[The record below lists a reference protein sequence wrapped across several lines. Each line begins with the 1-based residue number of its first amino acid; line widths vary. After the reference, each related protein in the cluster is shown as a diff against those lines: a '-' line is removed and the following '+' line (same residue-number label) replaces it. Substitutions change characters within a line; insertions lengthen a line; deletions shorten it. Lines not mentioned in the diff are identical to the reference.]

1 VSKLPKTAF
10 QKGCAPGPGR
20 PKGSRSRLQE
30 FVLQLID
37 EDFREHG
44 KEVLARVRAKWPQI
58 YLTAIVGLLPK
69 QSQVEKLSPL
79 GELSDEELELLEE
92 YFASS
97 RAKLVRKIERH
108 NGAATDEKEQAG
120 FPLASPDSVDSK

>member
-1 VSKLPKTAF
+1 VAANLSD
-10 QKGCAPGPGR
+10 C
-20 PKGSRSRLQE
+20 
-30 FVLQLID
+30 D
-37 EDFREHG
+37 C
-44 KEVLARVRAKWPQI
+44 WP
-58 YLTAIVGLLPK
+58 ASEAV
-69 QSQVEKLSPL
+69 QVEKLSPL

-108 NGAATDEKEQAG
+108 NGAATDEKEQAD